1 MTREKIGVLLFVMT
15 ELRKKFQKGL
25 YEVLLQKYLAIIE
38 KKRFTLRSRHDTL
51 NKSKKICYFKVHLE
65 KQGLDTN
72 LFRKESKN
80 SSIIATFARI

>member
-38 KKRFTLRSRHDTL
+38 KK
-51 NKSKKICYFKVHLE
+51 KVHTTIE
-65 KQGLDTN
+65 T
-72 LFRKESKN
+72 
-80 SSIIATFARI
+80 